1 MDVQTAVKKYKM
13 DLVYQSVKDRKI
25 KDLNVND
32 VIYML
37 ETKNKQYYIVKDGPS
52 TLLYRND
59 RNLYTKQ
66 WSGVKVTKL
75 D

>member
-25 KDLNVND
+25 KDLNVDD

-59 RNLYTKQ
+59 RSLYTKQ